1 MGNSN
6 YIKTCFILLIPV
18 MLAACGTAGISENY
32 HDPNVDFSS
41 LRTIAVMPFVN
52 LTSDKMAGP
61 RVRDTFMTSLL
72 ASGVVYV
79 VPAGEVA
86 RGIARAGLAKPT
98 DPSGEDIAKLAAIIK
113 VDAVITGVV
122 REYGLVRSGSASA
135 GVVSLSL
142 QLIERQSRKVVWTAA
157 TTQGGVGVWD
167 RLFGSGGRPM
177 NEVTG
182 AAVNDLINK
191 LFY

>member
-1 MGNSN
+1 MGNCN
-6 YIKTCFILLIPV
+6 HPTVFVILLISV
-18 MLAACGTAGISENY
+18 LLAACGSYGISESY
-32 HDPNVDFSS
+32 HDPDVDFAS
-41 LRTIAVMPFVN
+41 LRTIAVMPFSN
-52 LTSDKMAGP
+52 LTSDRMAGP

-72 ASGVVYV
+72 ATGVVYV

-135 GVVSLSL
+135 GVVSVSL
-142 QLIERQSRKVVWTAA
+142 QMIERQSRKVVWTAA
-157 TTQGGVGVWD
+157 TTKGGVGAWD
-167 RLFGSGGRPM
+167 RLFGTGGRPM

>member
-1 MGNSN
+1 MGNSDHPAVF
-6 YIKTCFILLIPV
+6 IILLISV
-18 MLAACGTAGISENY
+18 LLAACGTSGNYASY
-32 HDPNVDFSS
+32 HDPNVDFAS
-41 LRTIAVMPFVN
+41 LRTIAVMPFAN

-72 ASGVVYV
+72 ASGVIYV

-135 GVVSLSL
+135 GVVSVSL
-142 QLIERQSRKVVWTAA
+142 QMIERQSRKVVWTAA

-182 AAVNDLINK
+182 AAVQDLINK